1 MTGAGELGIRMMN
14 QMIDVKRR
22 ILPDVPDK
30 FWQDFMAEVDPDDL
44 NRLVVPVY
52 ARHFTVAEM
61 ESMIAFYQDASWS
74 KAGEQVTCAHRGV
87 DDGRSSMGHGTRWTN
102 SAKVER
108 KWSGTRGIGAHT

>member
-1 MTGAGELGIRMMN
+1 MTDAGELGIRMMN

-22 ILPDVPDK
+22 TLPDVPDK

-74 KAGEQVTCAHRGV
+74 KAGEQVTRAHRGV